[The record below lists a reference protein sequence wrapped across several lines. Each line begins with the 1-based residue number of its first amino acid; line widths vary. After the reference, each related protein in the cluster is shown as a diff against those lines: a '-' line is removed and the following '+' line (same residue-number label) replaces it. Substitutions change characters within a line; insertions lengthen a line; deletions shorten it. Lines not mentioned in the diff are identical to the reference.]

1 MVKKLIGLGPGREAV
16 MNKTG
21 KKSLSGDEVR
31 PQTNQREDRP
41 RKRSDI

>member
-1 MVKKLIGLGPGREAV
+1 MVKKMIGPGREAV

-21 KKSLSGDEVR
+21 KKSLSGEEVR

-41 RKRSDI
+41 RQQSDI

>member
-1 MVKKLIGLGPGREAV
+1 MVKKIIGPGPESM

-21 KKSLSGDEVR
+21 KKSLSGEEVR

-41 RKRSDI
+41 RQQSDI